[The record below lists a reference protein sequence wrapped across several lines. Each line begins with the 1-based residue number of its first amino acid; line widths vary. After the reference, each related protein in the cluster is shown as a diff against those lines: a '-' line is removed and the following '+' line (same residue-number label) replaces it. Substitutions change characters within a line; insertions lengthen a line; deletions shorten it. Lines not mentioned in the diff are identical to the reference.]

1 MKRTYS
7 SMQTSTPS
15 PSTSTPSPPIGLE
28 QFQQFALMFN
38 TFSDQFA
45 QMNDEMKKSKQGS
58 SYQKLTT
65 PQSSLGTDSDND
77 CIGIGSQSRT
87 TSEKSDQTT
96 ESSSSKLP
104 SFSKRKRMKIQTDH
118 RHFKYEPKT
127 LTLNEFKKRLA
138 TRLSDEVIGS
148 ELLRKFPSL
157 HAFREEYII
166 PLTINFPGE
175 KDIELSLMDD
185 AETFRNGFENSYNTI
200 FVQGCHIPRVPRA
213 PGQPAIPETAERIQ
227 YRILIRDL
235 WEILGLLIDMRNE
248 PLLFRLS
255 RCN

>member
-15 PSTSTPSPPIGLE
+15 PSTSTPSPPIGFE

-38 TFSDQFA
+38 SFSDQFA

-104 SFSKRKRMKIQTDH
+104 SFSKR
-118 RHFKYEPKT
+118 
-127 LTLNEFKKRLA
+127 
-138 TRLSDEVIGS
+138 S
-148 ELLRKFPSL
+148 E
-157 HAFREEYII
+157 
-166 PLTINFPGE
+166 
-175 KDIELSLMDD
+175 
-185 AETFRNGFENSYNTI
+185 
-200 FVQGCHIPRVPRA
+200 
-213 PGQPAIPETAERIQ
+213 
-227 YRILIRDL
+227 
-235 WEILGLLIDMRNE
+235 
-248 PLLFRLS
+248 
-255 RCN
+255 

>member
-1 MKRTYS
+1 
-7 SMQTSTPS
+7 MQTTTPP
-15 PSTSTPSPPIGLE
+15 PSTSTPSPAIGLE

-38 TFSDQFA
+38 SFSDQFA

-87 TSEKSDQTT
+87 SSEKSDQTT
-96 ESSSSKLP
+96 ESSSSKL
-104 SFSKRKRMKIQTDH
+104 SSQSKRKRMKIQTDH
-118 RHFKYEPKT
+118 RHFKYQPKT
-127 LTLNEFKKRLA
+127 LTLKEFKQRLA

-235 WEILGLLIDMRNE
+235 WEILGLLFDMRTE
-248 PLLFRLS
+248 P
-255 RCN
+255 

>member
-1 MKRTYS
+1 
-7 SMQTSTPS
+7 
-15 PSTSTPSPPIGLE
+15 
-28 QFQQFALMFN
+28 
-38 TFSDQFA
+38 
-45 QMNDEMKKSKQGS
+45 
-58 SYQKLTT
+58 
-65 PQSSLGTDSDND
+65 
-77 CIGIGSQSRT
+77 
-87 TSEKSDQTT
+87 
-96 ESSSSKLP
+96 
-104 SFSKRKRMKIQTDH
+104 MKIQTDH
-118 RHFKYEPKT
+118 RHFKYQPKT
-127 LTLNEFKKRLA
+127 LTLKELKQRLA

-213 PGQPAIPETAERIQ
+213 PGQPAIPETAARIQ

-235 WEILGLLIDMRNE
+235 WEILGLLFDMRNE